1 MRGRRRQQARS
12 CQVRVAPSRSDRRI
26 APQGYEAN
34 ALEAALWAALCAA
47 PEQGS
52 DIAELMRATGMG
64 RSTVYRYLAQFAED
78 GRAVQAG
85 WGRWRAAYPEEPHD
99 E

>member
-1 MRGRRRQQARS
+1 
-12 CQVRVAPSRSDRRI
+12 
-26 APQGYEAN
+26 
-34 ALEAALWAALCAA
+34 
-47 PEQGS
+47 
-52 DIAELMRATGMG
+52 MRATGMG